1 MLIICPLDDS
11 IDDSLYPT
19 QWYNCDQY
27 KILSPVQW
35 YTLCVCPRYS
45 VQSNDTHCDQSKILS
60 PVHWY
65 TLCMCVAIFLLHT
78 KFCQA
83 IYLAIYPRLVG
94 DLVRCA
100 IKIRDNWNQKFLF
113 VNYKE
118 FCFLKGKNSIC
129 FFFEKFFFYKIW
141 YIFLEITTKAS
152 YPLCVHS
159 QLMWVKLSLGRQF

>member
-1 MLIICPLDDS
+1 MICLLYARLMIRLMTHYIRLNDIIVIS
-11 IDDSLYPT
+11 T
-19 QWYNCDQY
+19 
-27 KILSPVQW
+27 
-35 YTLCVCPRYS
+35 RYS
-45 VQSNDTHCDQSKILS
+45 VPFNDTHCDQSKILS
-60 PVHWY
+60 PVQWY
-65 TLCMCVAIFLLHT
+65 ILCMCVAIFLLHT

-129 FFFEKFFFYKIW
+129 FFLKNFFFIKFDTF
-141 YIFLEITTKAS
+141 FLKLQQRPVI
-152 YPLCVHS
+152 LCVS
-159 QLMWVKLSLGRQF
+159 TLNWCE